1 MEKLAI
7 EEMLKAEAAARESGS
22 TIDDQAGQSTPEDPT
37 NGTATPAEKYSLKK
51 AKEAKMLEAREARL
65 AALNSDLAAE
75 KQPDTNGKSVRFSPL
90 VQKKEFSSNLPLS
103 ETAVESLDTDDFPNE
118 EHLQL
123 SNEEAFFLAY
133 GLGAL
138 HIYDAPQTSNIQ
150 STSPIAISTLLR
162 QFCHHSF
169 QPTRDGTAALQPDDP
184 FMVSYTVYHHFRS
197 LGWVIRSGV
206 KFGTDYLLYNRGP
219 VFSHAEFAVVVIPS
233 YSHPYW
239 SETEERK
246 NYTAEKQ
253 ARSWWWLHCVNRVQ
267 AQVMKSLCLV
277 YVDVPPPAASIDDIG
292 ALFGQYKVREFMIKR
307 WTPNRTRD

>member
-1 MEKLAI
+1 MI
-7 EEMLKAEAAARESGS
+7 
-22 TIDDQAGQSTPEDPT
+22 
-37 NGTATPAEKYSLKK
+37 
-51 AKEAKMLEAREARL
+51 
-65 AALNSDLAAE
+65 
-75 KQPDTNGKSVRFSPL
+75 
-90 VQKKEFSSNLPLS
+90 
-103 ETAVESLDTDDFPNE
+103 
-118 EHLQL
+118 
-123 SNEEAFFLAY
+123 
-133 GLGAL
+133 
-138 HIYDAPQTSNIQ
+138 
-150 STSPIAISTLLR
+150 
-162 QFCHHSF
+162 
-169 QPTRDGTAALQPDDP
+169 
-184 FMVSYTVYHHFRS
+184 SYTVYHHFRS

-239 SETEERK
+239 SETEEHK

-277 YVDVPPPAASIDDIG
+277 YVDVPPPAASIDDVG